1 MNEIK
6 LEEAKTSNKKRQIKL
21 LRWRNNFV
29 RKYGFKNVAELGIRA
44 SEAARKIADAFYKV
58 LKQLTKMRTTNET
71 FV

>member
-1 MNEIK
+1 MK
-6 LEEAKTSNKKRQIKL
+6 SSWKKQRQATKKRQIKL

-29 RKYGFKNVAELGIRA
+29 RKYGFKNVAELGIRV
-44 SEAARKIADAFYKV
+44 SEAVRKTVESCYNV

>member
-1 MNEIK
+1 MK
-6 LEEAKTSNKKRQIKL
+6 SSWKKQRQATKKRQIKL

-29 RKYGFKNVAELGIRA
+29 RKYGFKNVAKLGIRA
-44 SEAARKIADAFYKV
+44 SEAARKIADAFYNV

>member
-1 MNEIK
+1 MK
-6 LEEAKTSNKKRQIKL
+6 SSWKKQRQTTKKRQIKL

-44 SEAARKIADAFYKV
+44 SEAARKIVDAFYKV

-71 FV
+71 NV

>member
-1 MNEIK
+1 MK
-6 LEEAKTSNKKRQIKL
+6 SSWKKQRQATKTRQIKL

-29 RKYGFKNVAELGIRA
+29 KIYGFKNVAELGIRA
-44 SEAARKIADAFYKV
+44 SDAARKIADAFYKV

>member
-1 MNEIK
+1 MK
-6 LEEAKTSNKKRQIKL
+6 SSWKKQRQATKKRQIKL

-44 SEAARKIADAFYKV
+44 SEVARKIADAFYKV

-71 FV
+71 NV

>member
-1 MNEIK
+1 MK
-6 LEEAKTSNKKRQIKL
+6 SSWKKQRQATKKRQIKL

-29 RKYGFKNVAELGIRA
+29 RKYGFKNVAELGIRV
-44 SEAARKIADAFYKV
+44 SEAVRKTVESCYNA